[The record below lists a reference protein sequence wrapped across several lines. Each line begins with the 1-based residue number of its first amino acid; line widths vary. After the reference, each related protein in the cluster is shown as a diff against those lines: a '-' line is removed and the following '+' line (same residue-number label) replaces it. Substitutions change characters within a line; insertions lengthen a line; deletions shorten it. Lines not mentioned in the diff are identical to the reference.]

1 MKLYNTLTMT
11 KEEFEPLEEG
21 KVKMYVCGPT
31 VYDFIHIGNARPL
44 IVFDTLRRYF
54 EYKGYEVMYIQN
66 FTDIEDKM
74 INRANKEGITVFE
87 LAERFIQEYYKD
99 ADRLNVK
106 RATKSP
112 RATEEIEDMIAL
124 IQRLIDKGYAYVVDG
139 DVYFRTRKFA
149 EYGKLSHKNIEE
161 LMAGARVDP
170 SEKKE
175 DPLDFALWKAKK
187 EGEPAWSSPWGE
199 GRPGWHIECSVMA
212 MKYLGQTIDIHA
224 GGQDLIFPHHE
235 NEIAQSEAATGKPFA
250 RFWLHNGYVN
260 INNEKMSK
268 SLGNFFTVR
277 EIIEKYHPEALRL
290 FMLQAHYR
298 KPLNFSLDLIE
309 QAESALKRIYTC
321 YENLEYLIKN
331 GTMSNSSDCA
341 LKASLEQLKIKF
353 IDAMEDDL
361 NTAEATGYLF
371 EMVREIN
378 THANTCSKDVLILAR
393 DTLKEL
399 CSILGILEQYEEKK
413 DEIPPE
419 ILELVEKRNEA
430 RKAKNF
436 LEADRIRDELKS
448 LGYIVLDTPQGTK
461 VERVR

>member
-1 MKLYNTLTMT
+1 MRLYNTLTMS
-11 KEEFEPLEEG
+11 KEEFEPLERN

-54 EYKGYEVMYIQN
+54 EFKGYEVSYIQN

-87 LAERFIQEYYKD
+87 LAERFISEFYKD

-106 RATKSP
+106 RATKNP
-112 RATEEIEDMIAL
+112 RATDEIDGMIEL
-124 IQRLIDKGYAYVVDG
+124 IQRLIDKGYAYIVDG
-139 DVYFRTRKFA
+139 DVYFRTRRFL

-161 LMAGARVDP
+161 LISGARVDVN
-170 SEKKE
+170 EDKE

-187 EGEPAWSSPWGE
+187 EGEPAWNSPWGE

-212 MKYLGQTIDIHA
+212 MKYLGETIDIHA

-250 RFWLHNGYVN
+250 RFWLHNGYVS

-298 KPLNFSLDLIE
+298 NPINFSIDLIE
-309 QAESALKRIYTC
+309 QAESALNRIYNC
-321 YENLEYLIKN
+321 YDNVEFLIN
-331 GTMSNSSDCA
+331 SETISNANDQKLKESIET
-341 LKASLEQLKIKF
+341 LKAKF
-353 IDAMEDDL
+353 IEAMEDDL

-371 EMVREIN
+371 EIVREVN
-378 THANTCSKDVLILAR
+378 TLANSCSKDVLIFAKSA
-393 DTLKEL
+393 LKEL
-399 CSILGILEQYEEKK
+399 CSILGILEQFEQKEEV
-413 DEIPPE
+413 IPQQ
-419 ILELVEKRNEA
+419 ILNLIEKRNEA

-436 LEADRIRDELKS
+436 AEADRIRDELKK
-448 LGYIVLDTPQGTK
+448 LGYVVLDTPQGTK
-461 VERVR
+461 VERVK

>member
-54 EYKGYEVMYIQN
+54 EYKGYEVIYIQN
-66 FTDIEDKM
+66 FTDVEDKM

-106 RATKSP
+106 RATKNP

-124 IQRLIDKGYAYVVDG
+124 IQKLIDNGYAYVVDG

-170 SEKKE
+170 NEKKE

-187 EGEPAWSSPWGE
+187 ESEPAWSSPWGE

-277 EIIEKYHPEALRL
+277 EIIKKYHPEALRL

-298 KPLNFSLDLIE
+298 KPLNFSIDLIE
-309 QAESALKRIYTC
+309 QAEVALKRIYTC
-321 YENLEYLIKN
+321 YENLEFLIQN
-331 GTMSNSSDCA
+331 AASSSENDDK
-341 LKASLEQLKIKF
+341 LKATIEDLKAKF

-399 CSILGILEQYEEKK
+399 CSILGILDQYEEKK

>member
-1 MKLYNTLTMT
+1 M
-11 KEEFEPLEEG
+11 
-21 KVKMYVCGPT
+21 
-31 VYDFIHIGNARPL
+31 
-44 IVFDTLRRYF
+44 
-54 EYKGYEVMYIQN
+54 
-66 FTDIEDKM
+66 
-74 INRANKEGITVFE
+74 
-87 LAERFIQEYYKD
+87 
-99 ADRLNVK
+99 
-106 RATKSP
+106 
-112 RATEEIEDMIAL
+112 
-124 IQRLIDKGYAYVVDG
+124 
-139 DVYFRTRKFA
+139 YFRTRKFA

-170 SEKKE
+170 NEKKE

-298 KPLNFSLDLIE
+298 KPLNFSIDLIE
-309 QAESALKRIYTC
+309 QAEVALKRIYTC
-321 YENLEYLIKN
+321 YENLEFLIQN
-331 GTMSNSSDCA
+331 AASSSENDDK
-341 LKASLEQLKIKF
+341 LKAAIEELKAKF

-378 THANTCSKDVLILAR
+378 TYANSCSKETLTFAK

-399 CSILGILEQYEEKK
+399 LQYTGNLGAI
-413 DEIPPE
+413 
-419 ILELVEKRNEA
+419 
-430 RKAKNF
+430 
-436 LEADRIRDELKS
+436 
-448 LGYIVLDTPQGTK
+448 
-461 VERVR
+461 

>member
-1 MKLYNTLTMT
+1 MKLYNTLTMI
-11 KEEFEPLEEG
+11 KEEFEPLEES

-54 EYKGYEVMYIQN
+54 EYKGYEVIYIQN

-106 RATKSP
+106 RATKNP

-124 IQRLIDKGYAYVVDG
+124 IQRLIDNGYAYVVDG

-170 SEKKE
+170 NEKKE

-331 GTMSNSSDCA
+331 GTTSNSSDST
-341 LKASLEQLKIKF
+341 LKAVLKELKAKF

>member
-54 EYKGYEVMYIQN
+54 EYKGYEVIYIQN
-66 FTDIEDKM
+66 FTDVEDKM
-74 INRANKEGITVFE
+74 INRANKEGVTVFE

-106 RATKSP
+106 RATKNP

-124 IQRLIDKGYAYVVDG
+124 IQTLIDKGYAYVVDG

-170 SEKKE
+170 NEKKE

-235 NEIAQSEAATGKPFA
+235 NEIAQSEASTGKPFA

-298 KPLNFSLDLIE
+298 KPLNFSIDLIE

-331 GTMSNSSDCA
+331 GTTSNSSDST
-341 LKASLEQLKIKF
+341 LKAVLKELKAKF

-378 THANTCSKDVLILAR
+378 THSNTCSKDVLILAR

-436 LEADRIRDELKS
+436 LEADRIRDDLRS

-461 VERVR
+461 IERIK

>member
-54 EYKGYEVMYIQN
+54 EYKGYEVIYIQN
-66 FTDIEDKM
+66 FTDVEDKM

-99 ADRLNVK
+99 ADRLNVR

-149 EYGKLSHKNIEE
+149 EYGKLSHKNIED

-170 SEKKE
+170 NEKKE

-187 EGEPAWSSPWGE
+187 EGEPAWNSPWGE

-298 KPLNFSLDLIE
+298 KPLNFSIDLIE
-309 QAESALKRIYTC
+309 QAEVALKRIYTC
-321 YENLEYLIKN
+321 YENLEFLIQN
-331 GTMSNSSDCA
+331 AASSSENDDK
-341 LKASLEQLKIKF
+341 LKAAIEELKAKF

-378 THANTCSKDVLILAR
+378 THANSCSKETLTFAKDI
-393 DTLKEL
+393 LKEL
-399 CSILGILEQYEEKK
+399 CSILGILEQYSAKEEA
-413 DEIPPE
+413 IPQE
-419 ILELVEKRNEA
+419 ILELVEKRNQA

-461 VERVR
+461 VERIK

>member
-54 EYKGYEVMYIQN
+54 EYKGYEVIYIQN
-66 FTDIEDKM
+66 FTDVEDKM

-99 ADRLNVK
+99 ADRLNVR

-149 EYGKLSHKNIEE
+149 EYGKLSHKNIED

-187 EGEPAWSSPWGE
+187 RVSRHGIHLGVRADPA
-199 GRPGWHIECSVMA
+199 
-212 MKYLGQTIDIHA
+212 
-224 GGQDLIFPHHE
+224 
-235 NEIAQSEAATGKPFA
+235 
-250 RFWLHNGYVN
+250 
-260 INNEKMSK
+260 
-268 SLGNFFTVR
+268 
-277 EIIEKYHPEALRL
+277 
-290 FMLQAHYR
+290 
-298 KPLNFSLDLIE
+298 
-309 QAESALKRIYTC
+309 
-321 YENLEYLIKN
+321 
-331 GTMSNSSDCA
+331 
-341 LKASLEQLKIKF
+341 
-353 IDAMEDDL
+353 
-361 NTAEATGYLF
+361 
-371 EMVREIN
+371 
-378 THANTCSKDVLILAR
+378 
-393 DTLKEL
+393 
-399 CSILGILEQYEEKK
+399 GI
-413 DEIPPE
+413 
-419 ILELVEKRNEA
+419 
-430 RKAKNF
+430 
-436 LEADRIRDELKS
+436 
-448 LGYIVLDTPQGTK
+448 
-461 VERVR
+461 

>member
-11 KEEFEPLEEG
+11 KEEFEPLEQG

-54 EYKGYEVMYIQN
+54 EYKGYEVLYIQN

-87 LAERFIQEYYKD
+87 LAERFINEYYKD
-99 ADRLNVK
+99 ADRLNVR
-106 RATKSP
+106 RATRNP
-112 RATEEIEDMIAL
+112 RATEEIEDMINL
-124 IQRLIDKGYAYVVDG
+124 IQRLLDRGYAYVVDG

-161 LMAGARVDP
+161 LIAGARVDP
-170 SEKKE
+170 GEKKE

-187 EGEPAWSSPWGE
+187 QGEPAWISPWGE

-212 MKYLGQTIDIHA
+212 MKYLGETIDIHA

-298 KPLNFSLDLIE
+298 KPLNFSIDLIQ

-321 YENLEYLIKN
+321 YENLENLIKN
-331 GTMSNSSDCA
+331 GTMSDSSDKE
-341 LKASLEQLKIKF
+341 LQASLEILKARF
-353 IDAMEDDL
+353 IEAMEDDL

-378 THANTCSKDVLILAR
+378 THANTCSKEVLIFAK
-393 DTLKEL
+393 DILKEL

-461 VERVR
+461 VERVK